1 MRGPKPE
8 QIRLSSIEREVL
20 ERIISKSTSEQRLV
34 KRARI
39 ILLCEA
45 GQNNQQVAKQMGVNR
60 DMVRTWRGRWLL
72 GVARIGAVAATGDEK
87 ALREVIESVLTDAP
101 RPGCPPSFSE
111 KQIVDILAIACE
123 DPQACG
129 RPISHW
135 TPREV
140 AEEAQARNIVA
151 SISTR
156 SVGRFLKRG
165 GLKTA

>member
-8 QIRLSSIEREVL
+8 QIRLSAIEREGL
-20 ERIISKSTSEQRLV
+20 ERIISKSTSEQRHV

-39 ILLCEA
+39 ILLCDA
-45 GQNNQQVAKQMGVNR
+45 GLNNQQIAKKIGVNR
-60 DMVRTWRGRWLL
+60 DMVRNWRRRWLL
-72 GVARIGAVAATGDEK
+72 GVARIGGVAATGDEK

-135 TPREV
+135 TPREL
-140 AEEAQARNIVA
+140 AEEAQNRNIVK

-165 GLKTA
+165 GFKTA

>member
-1 MRGPKPE
+1 MRGPNPE
-8 QIRLSSIEREVL
+8 PIGLSSIEREAL
-20 ERIISKSTSEQRLV
+20 ERIVCKSTSEQRLV
-34 KRARI
+34 KRAQI
-39 ILLCEA
+39 ILLCDA
-45 GQNNQQVAKQMGVNR
+45 GLNNQHIAKQMGVSR
-60 DMVRTWRGRWLL
+60 DMVRNWRGRWLL
-72 GVARIGAVAATGDEK
+72 EVARISAVASTGDEK

-101 RPGCPPSFSE
+101 RSGCPPSFSE
-111 KQIVDILAIACE
+111 KQIIDIIALSCE

-135 TPREV
+135 TPREL
-140 AEEAQARNIVA
+140 AEEAQACNIVK

>member
-8 QIRLSSIEREVL
+8 PIRLSAIECEAL
-20 ERIISKSTSEQRLV
+20 ERIIGKSTSEQRLV
-34 KRARI
+34 KRAQI

-45 GQNNQQVAKQMGVNR
+45 GLNNQHIAKQMGVNR
-60 DMVRTWRGRWLL
+60 DMVRNWRARWLS
-72 GVARIGAVAATGDEK
+72 ASQRIGGAAATGDEK

-111 KQIVDILAIACE
+111 KQIIDIIALSCE

-135 TPREV
+135 TPREL
-140 AEEAQARNIVA
+140 AEEAQARNIVK

-156 SVGRFLKRG
+156 SVGRFLKRS